1 MAATNGFVRA
11 PAHARNRT
19 RSAVAAGD
27 GRAAGD
33 PVTHARAGHRH
44 GIARAGRSVCRLVGL
59 SRHARFC
66 WPAAARYGNASML
79 ALAGAIR
86 NWRVLDLEWSIGVLG
101 LGPETLSP
109 ESRVP
114 SPESQTP
121 SLDESQA
128 GIDTSFIRSCEY
140 VPLARSRNR
149 DAARRFTTERWPTRR
164 RCAKRIPTSIRPAA
178 FAEAEAAPANAIA
191 PGTKTAKTAKTAGW
205 KKSGEKRRTFSG
217 PGLTPSSVRSAG
229 PPGRA
234 HRRRTGVAR
243 RRSPAPCNR
252 QAYRT
257 KPPPRRASR
266 AGSDASKKRALP
278 VGSARSRRR
287 RDPQNGP

>member
-1 MAATNGFVRA
+1 MGSRVR
-11 PAHARNRT
+11 
-19 RSAVAAGD
+19 GD
-27 GRAAGD
+27 R
-33 PVTHARAGHRH
+33 
-44 GIARAGRSVCRLVGL
+44 CVGL
-59 SRHARFC
+59 SACRDTHAFVGRQRRATVTQACLRSPAQYAIGGC
-66 WPAAARYGNASML
+66 WILSG
-79 ALAGAIR
+79 
-86 NWRVLDLEWSIGVLG
+86 VLGYWGIGVLG

-149 DAARRFTTERWPTRR
+149 DAARRFTTERWSTKR
-164 RCAKRIPTSIRPAA
+164 RCVKRIPTSIRPAA
-178 FAEAEAAPANAIA
+178 FAEAEAEAAPANAIA

-243 RRSPAPCNR
+243 RRSPSPCNR

-287 RDPQNGP
+287 RDPQNGL